1 MTDLAFLHEP
11 GVLWNLKQ
19 RYAGDAIYTYTGSI
33 LIAVNPFKGLP
44 ALYKKNVMD
53 SYSSGDASG
62 LPPHVYAVAS
72 AAYRKMRQEGRGQAI
87 LVRGWGVGGGQPGSC
102 MVIGAGCRIRQ
113 EATVPVVE
121 ASNADTHPA
130 QETHSSVASS
140 QQRQWQSF

>member
-1 MTDLAFLHEP
+1 MPSSSRPGLLLHLLQDMTDLAFLHEP

-44 ALYKKNVMD
+44 RLYAKSVMD

-62 LPPHVYAVAS
+62 MAPHVYAVAS

-87 LVRGWGVGGGQPGSC
+87 LVS
-102 MVIGAGCRIRQ
+102 
-113 EATVPVVE
+113 
-121 ASNADTHPA
+121 HP
-130 QETHSSVASS
+130 SSARWCSL
-140 QQRQWQSF
+140 